1 MQTFA
6 SSLHPQARRL
16 GNLLVIGCLLA
27 GISIAQA
34 QANKPAD
41 DARLGANRL
50 FQLGLYEQAIKSYA
64 AFLKK
69 WPADPKAIDVQY
81 GMGAGH
87 FHLKQYQLAEA
98 VMGKVVGNPKCP
110 DKPRANFIWGQSLLM
125 LKKPANAEGAFDTAI
140 KALPAPKT
148 PADKALLAN
157 LKEMR
162 LEALYQQQ
170 KWKDVAAAA
179 AALKQGKGGNRST
192 RVAFQ
197 GAFALYQLKKYPES
211 GAAFTDLRPSVKGT
225 RLQQQT
231 HFLLGE
237 CLRQQG
243 KFPEAIQ
250 EYGVAAGLKG
260 GDAPEALF
268 RMGILEFNLKNFKA
282 AAQHFDGFR
291 VEFKDQVSPEQFQR
305 GRIFLG
311 RAQVELKQ
319 FKQAEKV
326 FADLAA
332 EPKASA
338 QVFLWQGRMLQS
350 QKKYGPAV
358 EVLTGALKKFP
369 ADKLRPELLF
379 DFANNHL
386 GLKNFAEAGRA
397 FDDLQKV
404 KPAFREM
411 AVLLHL
417 NAVCKHNT
425 KDFAG
430 SLQLCG
436 KFLADHAQ
444 HPRAADVTFL
454 QCENQ
459 FFLNDHPKSV
469 ASFTAFAA
477 ANGKHPKAELA
488 QMRVGQSEYELKQWA
503 KVQAALEPLM
513 KAKVKGADFDQLE
526 FLVAES
532 YYRQENWAKAVPMC
546 LLFAETK
553 PGSTNAD
560 TALLMA
566 GLASEK
572 LKKPAEAIAAFQKL
586 DTKYPQSVQLPPARV
601 QLGILYYEGEKYPQ
615 AKMALQKVAALKEH
629 PLRPKAEYFLAFV
642 ELKSGEAAL
651 AAKQFGALAD
661 SFPKHELAANSR
673 LQQGLL
679 LFNGEKYAE
688 SQQALQKF
696 IADFQKHE
704 LTDQATF
711 QLGFARM
718 KQEQWQP
725 ALEQFAK
732 VPAKS
737 EWRDD
742 ALYRS
747 AWCEKGAGKP
757 AAAAVHYEALL
768 KAFPGSPLAN
778 NATLELAGLDFE
790 AKKLDDVIKSLKA
803 LIDRKPAPDR
813 ELLARAQYQLGGAYF
828 EKKNHAEGAKAYEA
842 MLANAPKDLLIT
854 AAWQAGECRLS
865 TKEHAEALA
874 NFQKAVA
881 APKPEDKEQRVL
893 HEQALLRVGQCQG
906 QLNQWPV
913 SEATFKKF
921 IAAHPKHDQIRA
933 AQLGLGTAL
942 KNQKKHP
949 AAIAAFGPVLA
960 DGIRDETGAHAQF
973 LVGECYLEQAK
984 FDEAIAEFAQVEALF
999 AFPMWQSKA
1008 VYEMAQS
1015 LDRKGEKAKAR
1026 EQYQR
1031 VVQKYPGTE
1040 AATAA
1045 MAKLK

>member
-1 MQTFA
+1 MQTFV
-6 SSLHPQARRL
+6 SLLHPQVHRL
-16 GNLLVIGCLLA
+16 GSLIMIGCLFA
-27 GISIAQA
+27 GFSTAQA

-69 WPADPKAIDVQY
+69 WPTDPKAIDVQY

-87 FHLKQYQLAEA
+87 FQLKQYDKAEA

-125 LKKPANAEGAFDTAI
+125 LRKPANAEGAFDIGI

-148 PADKALLAN
+148 PADVALLAN

-162 LEALYQQQ
+162 LEALYQQK
-170 KWKDVAAAA
+170 KWKDVVTAA
-179 AALKQGKGGNRST
+179 AALKGKGGNRST
-192 RVAFQ
+192 RVSFQ
-197 GAFALYQLKKYPES
+197 GAFALYQLKQYLES
-211 GAAFTDLRPSVKGT
+211 GAAFTALKPSVKGT
-225 RLQQQT
+225 KLQQQT

-237 CLRQQG
+237 CLRKQN

-250 EYGVAAGLKG
+250 EFGVAAGLEG
-260 GDAPEALF
+260 DDAPEALF
-268 RMGILEFNLKNFKA
+268 RMGILQFNLKDFKA
-282 AAQHFDGFR
+282 AAKHFDDFR
-291 VEFKDQVSPEQFQR
+291 VKFKDQVMPEQFQDA
-305 GRIFLG
+305 RIFLG

-319 FKQAEKV
+319 FKLAEKV

-332 EPKASA
+332 EPEAAAK
-338 QVFLWQGRMLQS
+338 VFLEQGRMLQS
-350 QKKYGPAV
+350 QKKYAEAV
-358 EVLTGALKKFP
+358 KVLAGVLNKFP
-369 ADKLRPELLF
+369 NDPLRPELLF

-386 GLKNFAEAGRA
+386 GLKNFADAGQA
-397 FDDLQKV
+397 FDDLRKAEP
-404 KPAFREM
+404 KFKEM

-425 KDFAG
+425 KDFAN
-430 SLQLCG
+430 SLKLCG
-436 KFLADHAQ
+436 EFLAAHAQ
-444 HPRAADVTFL
+444 HPRKADVTFL

-459 FFLNDHPKSV
+459 FFLNAHPQAIAGFK
-469 ASFTAFAA
+469 AFSA
-477 ANGKHPKAELA
+477 ANGKHPKVKLA
-488 QMRVGQSEYELKQWA
+488 SMRVGQSEYELKQWA
-503 KVQAALEPLM
+503 KVLAVLEPLM
-513 KAKVKGADFDQLE
+513 KAKVKGQEFDQLE

-553 PGSTNAD
+553 PSSTNAD

-586 DTKYPQSVQLPPARV
+586 DAKYPRSVQLPPARV
-601 QLGILYYEGEKYPQ
+601 QLGILYYEGKKYPQ
-615 AKMALQKVAALKEH
+615 AKVALQKVAALKEH

-642 ELKSGEAAL
+642 ELKQGNAAL

-661 SFPKHELAANSR
+661 SFSKHELAANSR
-673 LQQGLL
+673 LQQGLM
-679 LFNGEKYAE
+679 LFNAEKFAE
-688 SQQALQKF
+688 SQQVLQKF

-704 LTDQATF
+704 LADQATF
-711 QLGFARM
+711 HLGFARM

-725 ALEQFAK
+725 ALEHFAQ

-757 AAAAVHYEALL
+757 AAAMAHYEDLL
-768 KAFPGSPLAN
+768 KAFPGSLLAN
-778 NATLELAGLDFE
+778 NATLELAGLNFE
-790 AKKLDDVIKSLKA
+790 AKKLDDVIKSLEA
-803 LIDRKPAPDR
+803 MIARKPGPKR
-813 ELLARAQYQLGGAYF
+813 ELLARARYQLGGAYY

-854 AAWQAGECRLS
+854 AAWQAGECRRN
-865 TKEHAEALA
+865 TKEYAEALA
-874 NFQKAVA
+874 NFRKAVA
-881 APKPEDKEQRVL
+881 APKPEEKEQL
-893 HEQALLRVGQCQG
+893 ILQEQALLRVGQCQG
-906 QLNQWPV
+906 LLNQWPA
-913 SEATFKKF
+913 SEQTFKKF

-933 AQLGLGTAL
+933 AQHGLGTAM
-942 KNQKKHP
+942 KNQKKY
-949 AAIAAFGPVLA
+949 ADALAAFGPVLS
-960 DGIRDETGAHAQF
+960 DGTRDDLGAHAQF
-973 LVGECYLEQAK
+973 LVGECYLEQDK
-984 FDEAIAEFAQVEALF
+984 FDDAIAEFVKVEALF
-999 AFPMWQSKA
+999 AFPKWQSKA
-1008 VYEMAQS
+1008 VYEMAQA

-1026 EQYQR
+1026 EQYLR
-1031 VVQKYPGTE
+1031 LVQKYPDTE
-1040 AATAA
+1040 AAKAA
-1045 MAKLK
+1045 KAKLK

>member
-1 MQTFA
+1 MQTIV
-6 SSLHPQARRL
+6 SLLHPEVRRV
-16 GNLLVIGCLLA
+16 GSLLVIGCLLA
-27 GISIAQA
+27 GSSTAQA
-34 QANKPAD
+34 QANKQAD

-87 FHLKQYQLAEA
+87 FHLKQYDKAEA

-110 DKPRANFIWGQSLLM
+110 DVPRANFIWGQSLLM
-125 LKKPANAEGAFDTAI
+125 LRKPANAEGAFDTAI

-162 LEALYQQQ
+162 LEALYQQK
-170 KWKDVAAAA
+170 KWKDVVAAAA
-179 AALKQGKGGNRST
+179 VLKGKGGNRST
-192 RVAFQ
+192 RVSFQ

-211 GAAFTDLRPSVKGT
+211 GAEFMALKPRVKGT
-225 RLQQQT
+225 KLQQQT

-237 CLRQQG
+237 CLRNQK

-250 EYGVAAGLKG
+250 EFGVAAGLKG
-260 GDAPEALF
+260 DDAPEALF
-268 RMGILEFNLKNFKA
+268 RMGILQFNLKNFKA
-282 AAQHFDGFR
+282 AAKDFDDFR
-291 VEFKDQVSPEQFQR
+291 VKFKDQVMPEQFQNA
-305 GRIFLG
+305 RIFLG
-311 RAQVELKQ
+311 RSQVELKQ

-332 EPKASA
+332 EPKAVA
-338 QVFLWQGRMLQS
+338 RVFLWQGRMLQS
-350 QKKYGPAV
+350 QKKYTEAV

-369 ADKLRPELLF
+369 TDQLRPQLLF

-386 GLKNFAEAGRA
+386 GLNNFAKAGQA
-397 FDDLQKV
+397 FDDLRKAQ
-404 KPAFREM
+404 PAFREM

-436 KFLADHAQ
+436 EFLAAHAK
-444 HPRAADVTFL
+444 HERAADVTFL

-459 FFLNDHPKSV
+459 FFLNTHPQAIAGFK
-469 ASFTAFAA
+469 AFAA
-477 ANGKHPKAELA
+477 ANGKHPKVMLA

-503 KVQAALEPLM
+503 KVLAALDPLM
-513 KAKVKGADFDQLE
+513 KAKVKGSDFDQLE

-586 DTKYPQSVQLPPARV
+586 DAKYPESVQLPPARM

-615 AKMALQKVAALKEH
+615 AKVVLQKVAALKEH

-679 LFNGEKYAE
+679 LFNAEKFPEA
-688 SQQALQKF
+688 QQALQKF

-711 QLGFARM
+711 HLGFARM

-725 ALEQFAK
+725 ALVHFAK

-778 NATLELAGLDFE
+778 NATLELAGLNFE
-790 AKKLDDVIKSLKA
+790 AKKLDDVIVSLKA
-803 LIDRKPAPDR
+803 LIARKPGPQP
-813 ELLARAQYQLGGAYF
+813 ELLARAQYQLGAAYF

-854 AAWQAGECRLS
+854 AAWQAGECRRN
-865 TKEHAEALA
+865 TKEHAKALA

-881 APKPEDKEQRVL
+881 APKPEEKEQLVL
-893 HEQALLRVGQCQG
+893 QEQALLRVGQIQG
-906 QLNQWPV
+906 QLNQWPA
-913 SEATFKKF
+913 SQKTFEKF
-921 IAAHPKHDQIRA
+921 IADHPKHDQIRA
-933 AQLGLGTAL
+933 AQHGLGTAF
-942 KNQKKHP
+942 KNQKKYP
-949 AAIAAFGPVLA
+949 EALAAYQLVLV
-960 DGIRDETGAHAQF
+960 DGIRDDLGAHTQF
-973 LVGECYLEQAK
+973 LVGECYLEQNK
-984 FDEAIAEFAQVEALF
+984 FDDAIAEFAQVEALF
-999 AFPMWQSKA
+999 AFPEWQSKA
-1008 VYEMAQS
+1008 VYELAQA
-1015 LDRKGEKAKAR
+1015 LDRKGDKVKAR

-1031 VVQKYPGTE
+1031 LVQKYPGTG

-1045 MAKLK
+1045 KAKLK